1 VPKIES
7 WLRLWRV
14 VTTFQP
20 NGAPKREGVSYFR
33 DEVRFRVRF
42 LGIVRVLVCL
52 GGRSTCV
59 DAFLGS
65 QHKIWGIS

>member
-1 VPKIES
+1 
-7 WLRLWRV
+7 V
-14 VTTFQP
+14 VIQLD
-20 NGAPKREGVSYFR
+20 GVPKREGVSYFR

-59 DAFLGS
+59 DASFLVSRSKNRKLVSEGR
-65 QHKIWGIS
+65 IPL